1 MLRNLLGLFMI
12 LLSNGEAVSS
22 QVLEA
27 ATPPQRHIVEIREF
41 SFHPKR
47 TVASPRDTV
56 VRLNGTLCRT
66 PQRRMTEPGARKN
79 YKKENRGRW
88 P

>member
-56 VRLNGTLCRT
+56 VWINRDVVPHRT
-66 PQRRMTEPGARKN
+66 RKT
-79 YKKENRGRW
+79 
-88 P
+88 